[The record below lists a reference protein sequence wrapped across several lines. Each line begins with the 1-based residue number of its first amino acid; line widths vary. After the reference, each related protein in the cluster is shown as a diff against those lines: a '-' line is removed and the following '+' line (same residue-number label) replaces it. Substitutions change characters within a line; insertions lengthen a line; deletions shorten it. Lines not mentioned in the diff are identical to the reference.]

1 MTLKQFNLHNF
12 LEQTKLRV
20 MTKNEIQQHD
30 TNKYLLIDNIIS
42 VNNIYWCFYQ
52 EKSLKSDKIIEFI
65 KSCNRIAILNNIY
78 CIGIYLTKKNINSRY
93 NTMIEIENN
102 KYNIFNSKTF
112 FIIINDINEDILLYK
127 LRNTLYL
134 NNIFVYD
141 NDGNCI
147 IGNTLSQSDKDSCNT
162 LSQSD
167 KDIEKSNAFHN
178 TQLPAIMDS
187 CNTLL
192 QSDKDSCNTLL
203 QSDKDLCNTLS
214 QSDKDSCNTLLQS
227 DKDSCNTLSQ
237 SDKDIEKSNAFHNTL
252 LPAIMDSSNTCRK
265 VTKIQVI
272 PYINTRF

>member
-1 MTLKQFNLHNF
+1 MTLKQFNLQNF

-65 KSCNRIAILNNIY
+65 KSCNRITILNNIY
-78 CIGIYLTKKNINSRY
+78 CIGIYLTKKNINNRY

-127 LRNTLYL
+127 LRNILYL
-134 NNIFVYD
+134 NNIFFYD
-141 NDGNCI
+141 NYGNCI
-147 IGNTLSQSDKDSCNT
+147 IG
-162 LSQSD
+162 
-167 KDIEKSNAFHN
+167 
-178 TQLPAIMDS
+178 
-187 CNTLL
+187 
-192 QSDKDSCNTLL
+192 
-203 QSDKDLCNTLS
+203 
-214 QSDKDSCNTLLQS
+214 
-227 DKDSCNTLSQ
+227 NTLSQ

-252 LPAIMDSSNTCRK
+252 LPAIMDSSNTLSQSDKDSC
-265 VTKIQVI
+265 
-272 PYINTRF
+272 NTLYKY

>member
-178 TQLPAIMDS
+178 TRLPAIMDS
-187 CNTLL
+187 CNTL
-192 QSDKDSCNTLL
+192 S
-203 QSDKDLCNTLS
+203 
-214 QSDKDSCNTLLQS
+214 QS